1 MLETG
6 NRIAIIGAAGA
17 VGRALAD
24 ELEQRGVRPVVIGRD
39 PGKLESFFAR
49 RAEIRAADLQDSDQ
63 AARAMQGV
71 VRAVYCVGL
80 PYPQFALH
88 PVLMRKAI
96 EAAHKAGVQR
106 MAVISSVYSY
116 GRPQT
121 ARVKESH
128 PREPESRKGKY
139 RREQEDAAMEAHRPG
154 EFETLV
160 LHLPD
165 FYGPCA
171 SNSLAHMMMES
182 LMAGKPA
189 RWLGDPDAPHEFVF
203 MPDAARVIADMLG
216 RSECFGRRWNLAGAG
231 EISGRRF
238 AELAAR
244 QFGTQPRVIATGKM
258 VLRLGGLFNPLLREL
273 VELQYL
279 GETPVLLDD
288 TALRKVL
295 GEIVKTPY
303 EEGVRRMA
311 EWMKSKV
318 GA

>member
-1 MLETG
+1 MEG
-6 NRIAIIGAAGA
+6 RIAIIGAAGA

-24 ELEQRGVRPVVIGRD
+24 ELEQRGVRPVVVGRD
-39 PGKLESFFAR
+39 RAKLESHFGH

-80 PYPQFALH
+80 PYPQFSLH

-96 EAAHKAGVQR
+96 AAARQAGVRR
-106 MAVISSVYSY
+106 MIVVSSVYSY
-116 GRPQT
+116 GCPQ
-121 ARVKESH
+121 APRVDESH
-128 PREPESRKGKY
+128 PRQPESQKGMY
-139 RREQEDAAMEAHRPG
+139 RREQEDAAIEAHRPG

-165 FYGPCA
+165 FYGPYA

-182 LMAGKPA
+182 LMAGKAA

-203 MPDAARVIADMLG
+203 MPDAARVIADMLDQG
-216 RSECFGRRWNLAGAG
+216 RCYGRRWNLAGAG

-238 AELAAR
+238 VELASS
-244 QFGTQPRVIATGKM
+244 QFGAQPRVIATGRM
-258 VLRLGGLFNPLLREL
+258 LLRLGGLFNPLLREL

-288 TALRKVL
+288 SALRSAL

-303 EEGVRRMA
+303 EDGVRRMA
-311 EWMKSKV
+311 EWMKT
-318 GA
+318 AMRP

>member
-1 MLETG
+1 MEG
-6 NRIAIIGAAGA
+6 RIAIIGAAGG

-24 ELEQRGVRPVVIGRD
+24 ELEQRSVRPVVIGR
-39 PGKLESFFAR
+39 GRAKLDAYFAH

-63 AARAMQGV
+63 AARALQGV
-71 VRAVYCVGL
+71 VRAIYCVGL
-80 PYPQFALH
+80 PYPQFSLH

-96 EAAHKAGVQR
+96 AAARQAGVRR
-106 MAVISSVYSY
+106 MIVVSSVYSY
-116 GRPQT
+116 GRPQAPGVT
-121 ARVKESH
+121 ESH
-128 PREPESRKGKY
+128 PRQPESRKGMY
-139 RREQEDAAMEAHRPG
+139 RREQEDAAIEAHRPG

-165 FYGPCA
+165 FYGPYA

-182 LMAGKPA
+182 LMAGKGA

-203 MPDAARVIADMLG
+203 MPDAARVIAGMLDQD
-216 RSECFGRRWNLAGAG
+216 RCYGRRWNLAGAG

-238 AELAAR
+238 VELAAR
-244 QFGTQPRVIATGKM
+244 QFGTQPRVIATGRM
-258 VLRLGGLFNPLLREL
+258 LLRLGGLFNPLLREL

-288 TALRKVL
+288 SALRSVL

-303 EEGVRRMA
+303 EDGVRRMA
-311 EWMKSKV
+311 EWMKAASRV
-318 GA
+318 